1 MKYDF
6 NGKILNIPDKD
17 LELLEKNLEISKEE
31 AIQCWLDDNDYTVS
45 EEEQELTKKAKA
57 IRHYEKSD
65 KERKKV
71 TKERKVD
78 EEKKRF
84 LNKSRDK
91 NPAFFVKNSILTA
104 GRGPPGRGENS
115 IIPHLMMFCQLIFY
129 TKITRL
135 DSHFLC
141 KITACFFKNF
151 LL

>member
-17 LELLEKNLEISKEE
+17 LEVLEKNLDISREE
-31 AIQCWLDDNDYTVS
+31 AIQCWLDDNDYTIS
-45 EEEQELTKKAKA
+45 EEEQELTKKAKT

-84 LNKSRDK
+84 LDGFKIYVEGCGGIVTNFK
-91 NPAFFVKNSILTA
+91 NEAEFSYNF
-104 GRGPPGRGENS
+104 GENEYTVK
-115 IIPHLMMFCQLIFY
+115 LI
-129 TKITRL
+129 KHRPP
-135 DSHFLC
+135 
-141 KITACFFKNF
+141 KAK
-151 LL
+151 

>member
-17 LELLEKNLEISKEE
+17 LEVLEKNLDISREE
-31 AIQCWLDDNDYTVS
+31 AIQCWLDDNDYTIS
-45 EEEQELTKKAKA
+45 EEEQELTKKAKT

-84 LNKSRDK
+84 LNGFRIYVEGCGGIVTNFK
-91 NPAFFVKNSILTA
+91 NEAEFSYNF
-104 GRGPPGRGENS
+104 GENEYTVK
-115 IIPHLMMFCQLIFY
+115 LI
-129 TKITRL
+129 KHRPP
-135 DSHFLC
+135 
-141 KITACFFKNF
+141 KAK
-151 LL
+151 

>member
-84 LNKSRDK
+84 LDGFRIYVEGCGGVVTN
-91 NPAFFVKNSILTA
+91 
-104 GRGPPGRGENS
+104 
-115 IIPHLMMFCQLIFY
+115 
-129 TKITRL
+129 
-135 DSHFLC
+135 
-141 KITACFFKNF
+141 FKNEAEF
-151 LL
+151 SYNFGGNEYTVKLIKHRPPKAK